1 MVGRP
6 AELPERGRELVHEDG
21 VDRVPVEQAAY
32 GGGGLVDG
40 DAGDRG
46 DRGGGRSM
54 ADRSGGGS
62 CDPGGPAR
70 QSRPR
75 AWKLTEPVGVTTT
88 WSSSVTSI
96 VFSASR
102 MRPVMSM
109 SALDGSG
116 SPDGWS

>member
-1 MVGRP
+1 MALPGSGMVGFLCGEEAEAIAPGGERVERATAHDAAARGPDCGALGLRP
-6 AELPERGRELVHEDG
+6 AEPI
-21 VDRVPVEQAAY
+21 
-32 GGGGLVDG
+32 
-40 DAGDRG
+40 
-46 DRGGGRSM
+46 
-54 ADRSGGGS
+54 
-62 CDPGGPAR
+62 R

-96 VFSASR
+96 VLSASR

-116 SPDGWS
+116 SVEG